1 MPWGF
6 PSHQGLIL
14 PLWRRWPHAF
24 HGLALCVG
32 AGVPDIIDGAV
43 GIARG
48 RLGQGIGHSLIG
60 LALLSIP
67 VGLVVT
73 GLVRRFWHRFVLP
86 RSKRRAGRSW
96 FELLDETP
104 SRAGSAAN
112 TRIASAAFFP
122 NKGDGRR
129 QCLSVFVGAVSHVFF
144 DFISHDTFGLLR
156 PWYEYSGFF
165 PAWWRHRW
173 GAVDLLV
180 YQNPY
185 PIAPH
190 TLVWFVLSVG
200 GAILYVRILRRRS
213 AAESSRTTSSPTTSN
228 ASNQSA
234 APQDAPEHE

>member
-60 LALLSIP
+60 LAVLSIP

-86 RSKRRAGRSW
+86 RTQRRPSRSW

-104 SRAGSAAN
+104 RQPAAAGGVSSPKAPFFPSRA
-112 TRIASAAFFP
+112 
-122 NKGDGRR
+122 DGVR

-156 PWYEYSGFF
+156 PWYENSRFF

-200 GAILYVRILRRRS
+200 GAVLYIRILRRRS
-213 AAESSRTTSSPTTSN
+213 AAEAQRAAASPLPN
-228 ASNQSA
+228 DA
-234 APQDAPEHE
+234 AALRDQRRGTQA